1 MVRVPKAAGAVIDPG
16 IRKID
21 PVIARRIVLL
31 IEALNGIPSGQL
43 PVLQTGVANGR
54 LIAQWRGFRIAEA
67 IALLTVALTV
77 AQIVAQTAT
86 RTVPKNVTWTVRTTV
101 IVVWIEG
108 QIGLLSVVPMVGIA
122 L

>member
-67 IALLTVALTV
+67 IALLTVA
-77 AQIVAQTAT
+77 QIVAQTAT